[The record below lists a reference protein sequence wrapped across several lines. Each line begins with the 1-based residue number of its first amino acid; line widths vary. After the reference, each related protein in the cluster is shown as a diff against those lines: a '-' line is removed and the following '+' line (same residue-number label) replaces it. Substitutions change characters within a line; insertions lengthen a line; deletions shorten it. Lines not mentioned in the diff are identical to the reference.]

1 MGLFDV
7 IFNGMSVDDENN
19 NSGENGKEKP
29 IAKITGV
36 HCFGLNLK
44 DDAKVTV
51 ELYEDRLVLKNKMV
65 YLAEYDMDDV
75 LDVDGRYEDVNT
87 GSVTTSREE
96 TSLASTVAMMSG
108 DWAAAYFFKPNKTT
122 YETKHKVE
130 RRYFLE
136 LDTMKSNIVLQVF
149 DQDDL
154 IYFIDECKAILDK
167 YEYTEEEEE
176 AFELPSLDSL
186 TPSQFDE
193 VCVKFLEYKDFTNVV
208 LLPKSEDER
217 VTIVA
222 EKDEVKY
229 AVRCVKSDGEVGVE
243 PILGI
248 ESGRKHYRCHVAMV
262 LTNATFSKKAVEKA
276 EEKLILLRDKDRLQ

>member
-1 MGLFDV
+1 MGLMDV
-7 IFNGMSVDDENN
+7 IFNGMPIDDDKNKGSE
-19 NSGENGKEKP
+19 SGKERP
-29 IAKITGV
+29 IATITGI

-44 DDAKVTV
+44 DDAKVTI
-51 ELYEDRLVLKNKMV
+51 ELYEDHLVLKNKMV

-75 LDVDGRYEDVNT
+75 LDVGGRYEDVNT

-96 TSLASTVAMMSG
+96 TSLASSIAMMNG

-136 LDTMKSNIVLQVF
+136 LDTMKSNIVLQVA

-154 IYFIDECKAILDK
+154 IYFIDECKAIIDQ
-167 YEYTEEEEE
+167 YEYDEEEE
-176 AFELPSLDSL
+176 AFELPSLSSL
-186 TPSQFDE
+186 TASQFDE
-193 VCVKFLEYKDFTNVV
+193 VCVKFLEYKDFTNIV

-217 VTIVA
+217 VSIVA

-229 AVRCVKSDGEVGVE
+229 AIRCVTSAGEVAAAPVKD
-243 PILGI
+243 I
-248 ESGRKHYRCHVAMV
+248 ESGRKHYRCHVGLV
-262 LTNATFSKKAVEKA
+262 LTNGSFSKEAKALA
-276 EEKLILLRDKDRLQ
+276 EEKLILLWDKDKLQ

>member
-1 MGLFDV
+1 MGLMDV
-7 IFNGMSVDDENN
+7 IFNGMSVDDER
-19 NSGENGKEKP
+19 SKDSENGKERP
-29 IAKITGV
+29 IATITGV

-44 DDAKVTV
+44 DDAKVTA
-51 ELYEDRLVLKNKMV
+51 ELYEDRLVLKNKMI

-87 GSVTTSREE
+87 GSVTTSHEE
-96 TSLASTVAMMSG
+96 TSLASSVAMMSG

-136 LDTMKSNIVLQVF
+136 IDTMKSNIVLQVY

-154 IYFIDECKAILDK
+154 IYFIDECKTIIDK
-167 YEYTEEEEE
+167 YEYVEEDET
-176 AFELPSLDSL
+176 FKLPSMDSL
-186 TPSQFDE
+186 TDSQFDT
-193 VCVKFLEYKDFTNVV
+193 VCVKYLEFKDFTNIV
-208 LLPKSEDER
+208 LLPESDDER
-217 VTIVA
+217 VSIVA

-229 AVRCVKSDGEVGVE
+229 AVRCIKSDSEVGVE

-248 ESGRKHYRCHVAMV
+248 ESGRKHYRCHVGMV
-262 LTNATFSKKAVEKA
+262 ITNAVFSKDAIKVAA
-276 EEKLILLRDKDRLQ
+276 DKLIMLRDKDRLK